1 MNFALTEDQEALRA
15 LAREIVSDLAA
26 HERLTKL
33 EAAGEPVFDREGWQK
48 FAEAGLIGIGL
59 PEEVGGGG
67 LSFLEIA
74 LVAEEVGRG
83 PAYLPYVPAAVS
95 ALAVAKFGG
104 DAALAA
110 AVADGS
116 KLLTFALDE
125 PGEPDYSAPQTK
137 FSDGKINGEKSLVP
151 YGAEADFAL
160 VSAAVDDGVG
170 VFLVDL
176 GAAGVSKAP
185 LHTTN
190 HEPHAHV
197 TLDNVPAK
205 RLGDAEVVHFLVTY
219 GDSALACLQAGVC
232 DAALRLTAEYTS
244 NRRQF
249 DKPIAEFQAVAQR
262 AADAYI
268 DTECIRLTAYQA
280 ASRLAEG
287 QSADEEVA
295 TAKFWAG
302 DGGSRVVH
310 ACQHL
315 HGGIGVDLDYPVHRY
330 FLWTKQIEHT
340 LGTPTRSLLRLGRLL
355 ATTPV

>member
-1 MNFALTEDQEALRA
+1 MNFALTEDQQALQS
-15 LAREIVSDLAA
+15 LAREIVTDLAA
-26 HERLTKL
+26 HERLAKL
-33 EAAGEPVFDREGWQK
+33 EAAGQPVFDRDGWAK

-59 PEEVGGGG
+59 PEERGGGG
-67 LSFLEIA
+67 LSFLETA

-83 PAYLPYVPAAVS
+83 PAYLPYVPATVS
-95 ALAVAKFGG
+95 ALAIARFGG
-104 DAALAA
+104 DAQLVSG
-110 AVADGS
+110 VADGS
-116 KLLTFALDE
+116 KLSTFALDE
-125 PGEPDYSAPQTK
+125 PGEADYLAPQTTYR
-137 FSDGKINGEKSLVP
+137 DGTISGEKSLVP
-151 YGAEADFAL
+151 YGAEADFML
-160 VSAAVDDGVG
+160 VSASVDDGVG
-170 VFLVDL
+170 VFVADTKSS
-176 GAAGVSKAP
+176 GIEAVP

-197 TLDNVPAK
+197 TFDNVPAEQ
-205 RLGDAEVVHFLVTY
+205 LGDADVVHFLVTH
-219 GDSALACLQAGVC
+219 GDAALACLQAGVC
-232 DAALRLTAEYTS
+232 DAALRLTAQYTS

-262 AADAYI
+262 AADAYV
-268 DTECIRLTAYQA
+268 DTECIRLTAHQA
-280 ASRLAEG
+280 ASRLAAG
-287 QSADEEVA
+287 LPADEEVA